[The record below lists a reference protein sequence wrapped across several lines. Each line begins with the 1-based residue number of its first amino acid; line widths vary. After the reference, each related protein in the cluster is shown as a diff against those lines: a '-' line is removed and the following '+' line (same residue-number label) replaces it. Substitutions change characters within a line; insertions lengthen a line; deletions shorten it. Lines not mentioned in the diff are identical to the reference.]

1 MRDLAIK
8 RMVNRT
14 RKSKRA
20 NGKTQN
26 EVLKFKRQ
34 EMARVSFSSF
44 PLAPG
49 SKDCA
54 VKCKIT
60 DILEQ
65 TTFAWGSS
73 HREAFNNARRSYFQ
87 NKDFAKWTII

>member
-1 MRDLAIK
+1 MRVLAVK
-8 RMVNRT
+8 KLANRT
-14 RKSKRA
+14 RKSKKA
-20 NGKTQN
+20 NHKTQN
-26 EVLKFKRQ
+26 EVLKFQRQ
-34 EMARVSFSSF
+34 EMAKVIFLSF

-87 NKDFAKWTII
+87 NKDFAKWTTI